1 MIHGPIALSSADDVK
16 HIPVGVT
23 FHPDTLYRS
32 GGYGDNWRPLWAA
45 DDSQITPMCDGSWLG
60 IKNYHNHLY
69 RIIGGPE
76 KFSVSDIPNYPEFL
90 GGPGSWFGYGVV
102 SVDGVLYSAVSKT
115 PGDQWSGPFRG
126 IKLLKSKDNGETWY
140 RIDRNGNKRKI
151 GPQDEI
157 RNQVNLDEMFFLEE
171 FGLVHQKQQAYP
183 F

>member
-1 MIHGPIALSSADDVK
+1 MNTVVLTILPVICGQIVLSLAADVK
-16 HIPVGVT
+16 HIPAGVT
-23 FHPDTLYRS
+23 FHKDTLYRS
-32 GGYGDNWRPLWAA
+32 DGYGDNWRPLWAA

-76 KFSVSDIPNYPEFL
+76 NFTIRDIPNYPDFS

-102 SVDGVLYSAVSKT
+102 SVEGVLYSAVSKT

-140 RIDRNGNKRKI
+140 RVDRNGKERKI
-151 GPQDEI
+151 DPQD
-157 RNQVNLDEMFFLEE
+157 DESPL
-171 FGLVHQKQQAYP
+171 
-183 F
+183 